1 MRRAPQ
7 IDSPTP
13 VSALGSTIA
22 RSSARLACAG
32 KVTYQVQITRAL
44 NPWSTEDREYLFGVP
59 SSEINLQPDQLWFG
73 VFLWAKDQTH
83 QAVQTTDKFT
93 IVDSAGDVYHP
104 IPLNPVTNPYAWN
117 SEMLEP
123 GDTVFVPEK
132 LIYISSLQY
141 AKDITAIVANRPAR
155 THRTTVSVWMKR
167 PRRAIQIADPM
178 TNVLIAI
185 ALITAAEVTTSE
197 PPRHSD
203 PARARTYRANPHRR
217 LRSRAATSRK

>member
-1 MRRAPQ
+1 
-7 IDSPTP
+7 

-22 RSSARLACAG
+22 RSSARLACALALAVGVGACAIGHKVSHPTTADSEQIYVDAG

-44 NPWSTEDREYLFGVP
+44 NPWSTEDRQYLFGVP

-83 QAVQTTDKFT
+83 QAVETTDKFT

-123 GDTVFVPEK
+123 GDTEPVPDTTAALGPTQGGLILFK
-132 LIYISSLQY
+132 LNDSVYS
-141 AKDITAIVANRPAR
+141 NRPLTLNISAAGQAKPS
-155 THRTTVSVWMKR
+155 TVSL
-167 PRRAIQIADPM
+167 D
-178 TNVLIAI
+178 L
-185 ALITAAEVTTSE
+185 
-197 PPRHSD
+197 
-203 PARARTYRANPHRR
+203 
-217 LRSRAATSRK
+217 